1 MIYLKRA
8 EIRSNNKREERNENY
23 YGNLALTDSA
33 IENDSLMSL
42 NEFKLSIPKKYAR
55 GESTKRIKYNEV
67 DKVPH
72 YELFV
77 EPQVG
82 SSLNRRGTDV
92 YFKLPKSGRLV
103 RIIIYPDWGV
113 EFDPKFHKYIIR
125 ETDELDR
132 RIIIG
137 FCMKYQS
144 TLRDACYP
152 DNKEGGEISDT
163 RKMLIQMDAADY
175 RASDMPK
182 RLKTGRL
189 GTDFTNFYKLHGW
202 LEPYDECGM
211 FSEVAFI

>member
-8 EIRSNNKREERNENY
+8 EICSNNKREERNENY

-33 IENDSLMSL
+33 IENDSLMCL

-137 FCMKYQS
+137 FCIKYQS

-152 DNKEGGEISDT
+152 DNKEDGKLDDT
-163 RKMLIQMDAADY
+163 SIMMMQMYASY
-175 RASDMPK
+175 YKASDMPK
-182 RLKTGRL
+182 RLKTGKL
-189 GTDFTNFYKLHGW
+189 GDDETEWYKMMGMLK
-202 LEPYDECGM
+202 PYDECGM